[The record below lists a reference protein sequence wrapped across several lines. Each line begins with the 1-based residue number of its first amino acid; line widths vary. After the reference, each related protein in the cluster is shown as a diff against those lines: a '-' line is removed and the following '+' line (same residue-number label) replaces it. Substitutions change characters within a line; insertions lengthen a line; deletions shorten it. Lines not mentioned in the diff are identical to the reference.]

1 MLLRLSAAV
10 LLGALLT
17 APAAIAEQKPHVH
30 GHWQMNAA
38 IDGDHLQIELIAPG
52 ADVVGFEHE
61 ARTAEEKAKVRQAK
75 EKLKAGDALIVLP
88 AAAGCKLEEAH
99 ADVAGL
105 DHDDHGEKKDSDHKH
120 GHDHGHKDDHKDDH
134 KHGHNH
140 GEAGHDEAAHNEYHA
155 EYMFHCDD
163 IAALDR
169 IGVTIFEAFPSTE
182 EVEAAVLTPSGQH
195 AASLDKGNPA
205 IDLSR

>member
-61 ARTAEEKAKVRQAK
+61 ARTAEEKAAAD
-75 EKLKAGDALIVLP
+75 ELKAEMLKK
-88 AAAGCKLEEAH
+88 AGSK
-99 ADVAGL
+99 
-105 DHDDHGEKKDSDHKH
+105 
-120 GHDHGHKDDHKDDH
+120 
-134 KHGHNH
+134 
-140 GEAGHDEAAHNEYHA
+140 
-155 EYMFHCDD
+155 
-163 IAALDR
+163 
-169 IGVTIFEAFPSTE
+169 
-182 EVEAAVLTPSGQH
+182 
-195 AASLDKGNPA
+195 
-205 IDLSR
+205 